1 MYRTFLRLNDVSY
14 TYPGSINHAVNGVS
28 LNLDSGWTAFAGAN
42 GCGKTTVL
50 KLAAGLLSP
59 DTGSVVSSGSA
70 IYCAQRTDHPPGNLE
85 EFLFDWS
92 RDSIRLRD
100 ILQIKDD
107 WAGRWKTLSHGE
119 RKRLQIAAAIW
130 AAPAVLA
137 LDEPFNHLDIHGR
150 SLLIRSMKEYQG
162 CGLLVT
168 HDRRAMD
175 KLCSSCALFFPEGV
189 QLYKACYSS
198 AIRADRQRREL
209 LVKHRKEAEANYI
222 RLKRDARKK
231 MIKARTIQAHASGN
245 DISFKDICKYNY
257 DGPSRVDGIVQKTGQ
272 RSREASA
279 RSDKA
284 LEHMESITYRKVYK
298 SGIELAGEGSARNSL
313 LNMQSGQIMMG
324 SKTISYPDLVILPE
338 SRIALTGRN
347 GSGKTTLLNQ
357 IRAELNCPEDKLIW
371 ISQEI
376 TAEESSLCLA
386 EAKKLSGDDLGQV
399 MTIVRRLGSDPER
412 ILTSAVPSPGE
423 SRKLLLALGLAKK
436 PWLVVMDEPTNHMDL
451 PSVECLEKA
460 LNNYTGALLLVSHDR
475 EFLSSTTCTQWE
487 IRNGELSVAKSSVQ
501 LNSSYSKSPGE

>member
-1 MYRTFLRLNDVSY
+1 MYRTFLRFSNVSY
-14 TYPGSINHAVNGVS
+14 TYPGSINHAVTGVS

-59 DTGSVVSSGSA
+59 DTGSVVSSGLVV
-70 IYCAQRTDHPPGNLE
+70 YCAQRTDHPPGNLD

-92 RDSIRLRD
+92 RESIRLRD
-100 ILQIKDD
+100 ILQIEDD
-107 WAGRWKTLSHGE
+107 WAGRWQTLSHGE
-119 RKRLQIAAAIW
+119 RKRLHIAAAIW

-175 KLCSSCALFFPEGV
+175 ELCSSCALFFPEGV
-189 QLYKACYSS
+189 QLYKTCYSS
-198 AIRADRQRREL
+198 AIRADSQHRKL
-209 LVKHRKEAEANYI
+209 LVKHRKEAKASYI
-222 RLKRDARKK
+222 RLKHDARKK
-231 MIKARTIQAHASGN
+231 MINARTIQAHIAGHN
-245 DISFKDICKYNY
+245 FTFKEICKYNY
-257 DGPSRVDGIVQKTGQ
+257 DGASQYHSIVQKAGQ

-279 RSDKA
+279 RADKA
-284 LEHMESITYRKVYK
+284 LEHMESITCRKVYS
-298 SGIELAGEGSARNSL
+298 SGIELAGEGSVRNSL

-324 SKTISYPDLVILPE
+324 SKTISYPDLVILSE

-347 GSGKTTLLNQ
+347 GSGKTTLLNH

-376 TAEESSLCLA
+376 TAEESGLCLA
-386 EAKKLSGDDLGQV
+386 EAKKLSSEELGQV
-399 MTIVRRLGSDPER
+399 MIIVRRLGSDPER

-423 SRKLLLALGLAKK
+423 SRKLILALGLAKT

-451 PSVECLEKA
+451 PSVESLEKA
-460 LNNYTGALLLVSHDR
+460 LDNYAGALLLISHDR
-475 EFLSSTTCTQWE
+475 EFLSNTTSSQWE
-487 IRNGELSVAKSSVQ
+487 IRNGELFVTQ
-501 LNSSYSKSPGE
+501 